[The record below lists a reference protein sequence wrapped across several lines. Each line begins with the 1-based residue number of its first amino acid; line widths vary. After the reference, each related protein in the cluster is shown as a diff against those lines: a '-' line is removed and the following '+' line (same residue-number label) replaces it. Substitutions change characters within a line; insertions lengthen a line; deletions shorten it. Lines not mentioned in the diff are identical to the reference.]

1 MWVRVQR
8 KGNYITLLVGMQTG
22 EATLANSMEV
32 PQKVKNRATLQTSDC
47 TARCL
52 PKGYTQSL
60 EGHMHPNVYSSNVH
74 KSQNM
79 ERYPSSDKWVKNMWY
94 MHTHTHAHIH
104 THYGILLS
112 HQKE

>member
-1 MWVRVQR
+1 MKPLWQTVW
-8 KGNYITLLVGMQTG
+8 KFLKKLKIGLLYKPAIALLDVY
-22 EATLANSMEV
+22 
-32 PQKVKNRATLQTSDC
+32 
-47 TARCL
+47 
-52 PKGYTQSL
+52 PKDTHSHWK
-60 EGHMHPNVYSSNVH
+60 GHMHPNVYSSNVH